1 MVRFSVLLFD
11 FLIGLT
17 AMTLMALVCLLA
29 VFTVYATFP
38 YSLIAFAALFLA
50 PIFTELGRDLRHGF
64 VNRR

>member
-11 FLIGLT
+11 FLLGLT
-17 AMTLMALVCLLA
+17 AMALGTAGSLLLVA
-29 VFTVYATFP
+29 GVVYYFP